1 MAGINRIDS
10 TPARLSTNLT
20 VGKQT
25 NATSFGERV
34 NAGLQTAGNVVA
46 SGAALIGGAVPG
58 AGPILSTAISS
69 MTHMSGGAGGAST
82 AAYAASSGAIN
93 TVGGGGINTTVGAS
107 GGPISTGGVSG
118 PNLNAGMSNPGV
130 AAGGTDAIAQMS
142 QENMKMMNVQIA
154 MQRENQMFSSVSNV
168 LKTKHDTVKNSI
180 GNIR

>member
-34 NAGLQTAGNVVA
+34 SAGLQQAGSVVA

-58 AGPILSTAISS
+58 AGAILSTAVSS
-69 MTHMSGGAGGAST
+69 LGHMSGGVGGAGT
-82 AAYAASSGAIN
+82 AAYAATGAIN
-93 TVGGGGINTTVGAS
+93 TVGSTTVNSAGGQLSS
-107 GGPISTGGVSG
+107 GGTGG
-118 PNLNAGMSNPGV
+118 PNLGAGMSNPGV